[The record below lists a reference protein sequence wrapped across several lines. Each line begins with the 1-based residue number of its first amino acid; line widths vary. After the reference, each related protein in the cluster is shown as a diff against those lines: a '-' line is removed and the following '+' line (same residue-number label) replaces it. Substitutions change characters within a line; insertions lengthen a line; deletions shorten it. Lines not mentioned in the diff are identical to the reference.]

1 MSNLWSKPAWVV
13 RQAVNH
19 PLATVVAYSGAT
31 GLAIGWKPTRTIGV
45 RMASYGFRG
54 AANWGQGALIGRGP
68 GLLGTTFV
76 RHGSVSAASA
86 ARGALGLAQ
95 GAMVGYAIGSV
106 VGTGIAY
113 AAFGEEGAKDA
124 LDFYTNPFGVD
135 YFDTVGRAI
144 KSKF

>member
-1 MSNLWSKPAWVV
+1 MSDLWSKPAWVV

-19 PLATVVAYSGAT
+19 PMASVIAYSGVT
-31 GLAIGWKPTRTIGV
+31 GLAIGYKPTRTVGL
-45 RMASYGFRG
+45 RMGSYGLRG
-54 AANWGQGALIGRGP
+54 AANLYRGALLGRGP
-68 GLLGTTFV
+68 GMLGTTFI
-76 RHGSVSAASA
+76 RGGSVSATTA

-113 AAFGEEGAKDA
+113 AAFGDEGAKDA